1 MNIFA
6 LMNDVFCDTLR
17 ARFESA
23 LSKVHFLCS
32 SEEMSNYKALNDNF
46 LHGPNQDGLELNDDF
61 LHNPGVLEYA
71 IINDNVDL
79 LKYASDLGLVKADI
93 SEYVFEKACEE
104 GSKEVLEYFISVF
117 QTIDYTGIFTCRFM
131 LIAWLQNCF
140 QASTRTHQKISS

>member
-1 MNIFA
+1 
-6 LMNDVFCDTLR
+6 MNDVFCDTLR

-46 LHGPNQDGLELNDDF
+46 LHGPNLEGLELNDDF

-79 LKYASDLGLVKADI
+79 LKYASDLGLAKADI
-93 SEYVFEKACEE
+93 SEDVFEKAIEE

-117 QTIDYTGIFTCRFM
+117 QTIDYTGIFY
-131 LIAWLQNCF
+131 LQIHAYCLV
-140 QASTRTHQKISS
+140 AKLPSSIYKNPSKKEFLKCV